1 MTGAYEQAENVLK
14 LKIRSS
20 NRPEKHCWTLIENI
34 GNMKITVI
42 GASAG
47 VGLQVTRLALEK
59 GHEVTTLSRR
69 IVPLP
74 DHAKLRRVQGSATN
88 SNDVRAAVE
97 GAEAILVTLGVRS
110 PFTTTL
116 FSDSAR
122 ILLRILQETGS
133 SATLIVLTG
142 FGTGESW
149 SYNSFPMRMLFTLL
163 LKKVYADK
171 SEQERVIT
179 SGYPRWEIVRPGRLT
194 NGAMT
199 SRYRVLDHLVE
210 GMRVGAISRSD
221 VAHFMLAQAEH
232 PTYLGKY
239 VALTY

>member
-1 MTGAYEQAENVLK
+1 
-14 LKIRSS
+14 
-20 NRPEKHCWTLIENI
+20 
-34 GNMKITVI
+34 MKITII

-47 VGLQVTRLALEK
+47 IGLQCARLALEK

-69 IVPLP
+69 VVPLP
-74 DHAKLRRVQGSATN
+74 DHAKLRRVQGSAT
-88 SNDVRAAVE
+88 SPNDVKAIVD
-97 GAEAILVTLGVRS
+97 GAGAILVTLGVKS
-110 PFTTTL
+110 PLATTL

-122 ILLRILQETGS
+122 LLLQVLQETGS
-133 SATLIVLTG
+133 SATLLVLTG
-142 FGTGESW
+142 FGTGDSW
-149 SYNSFPMRMLFTLL
+149 NYNALPMKILFTLL

-171 SEQERVIT
+171 SEQERLVAA
-179 SGYPRWEIVRPGRLT
+179 GYPRWEIVRPGRLT

-199 SRYRVLDHLVE
+199 GRYRVLDELVN

-221 VAHFMLAQAEH
+221 VAHFMLAQAEQ

>member
-1 MTGAYEQAENVLK
+1 
-14 LKIRSS
+14 
-20 NRPEKHCWTLIENI
+20 
-34 GNMKITVI
+34 MKITII

-47 VGLQVTRLALEK
+47 IGLHCTRLALEK
-59 GHEVTTLSRR
+59 GHEVATLSRR
-69 IVPLP
+69 TIPLP
-74 DHAKLRRVQGSATN
+74 DHANLRRVQGSAT
-88 SNDVRAAVE
+88 SLNDVRAAVD
-97 GAEAILVTLGVRS
+97 GAEAILVTLGVKS
-110 PFTTTL
+110 PFATTL

-122 ILLRILQETGS
+122 ILLRGVEEMGS
-133 SATLIVLTG
+133 SPILIVLTG

-149 SYNSFPMRMLFTLL
+149 SYNSLPMRMLFTLL

-199 SRYRVLDHLVE
+199 SRYRVLDHLVN

-221 VAHFMLAQAEH
+221 VAHFILAQAEH